1 MMKKRKLRVCSR
13 CGQPFKSWHMHQDCK
28 PPEPEPEK
36 APPDYRLGTVFA
48 NGQHV
53 FRRMP

>member
-36 APPDYRLGTVFA
+36 APPNYRLGTVFA